1 MGESYVAPAAY
12 VAEGVA
18 MLGCTLQWVVACSAG
33 VLGPGSWS
41 NEDSC
46 HFQTAPFTGSR
57 IYFSTMY
64 NSLNYEAEQYCK
76 STDDILRT
84 GTS

>member
-64 NSLNYEAEQYCK
+64 NSLNYEVEQYELVG
-76 STDDILRT
+76 S
-84 GTS
+84 